1 MGKKENVKSKGP
13 ELGSTDKRRKRS
25 AQLAQLPGVRTIE
38 RQLEGENS
46 FSLTYTRTG
55 PEGGL
60 PVLVIPG
67 GPGLASVLPYRG
79 LRAKSTKLG
88 IDLIMMEHRGVG
100 LSRTD
105 QNGTDLPRE
114 AITVAE
120 VIDDAAAILD
130 AEGLKQ
136 VIVYGASYGSYL
148 AQGFGIR
155 YPERVRGMILD
166 SAMMSAG
173 FDLAATDMLKALFW
187 DGTPAT
193 QHQAE
198 TIRRLIEQGT
208 VDAEEMFA
216 LQFLYELGG
225 AAPGGPHA

>member
-1 MGKKENVKSKGP
+1 
-13 ELGSTDKRRKRS
+13 
-25 AQLAQLPGVRTIE
+25 
-38 RQLEGENS
+38 
-46 FSLTYTRTG
+46 
-55 PEGGL
+55 
-60 PVLVIPG
+60 
-67 GPGLASVLPYRG
+67 
-79 LRAKSTKLG
+79 
-88 IDLIMMEHRGVG
+88 MEHRGVG

-105 QNGTDLPRE
+105 QNGTDLPRG

-130 AEGLKQ
+130 AEGVKQ

-155 YPERVRGMILD
+155 YPERVGGMILD

-193 QHQAE
+193 QHQTE

-225 AAPGGPHA
+225 AALGGPHAWSPRSRQRTTSLEVAQQIGNTRDHDTNAICDGVRSRR